1 MLGPKEGEESEPVV
15 VTRMKIQRRLIEV
28 ERTCTMA
35 SPKFRCQLCTQCMLL
50 RSREDLAREGM
61 SRRSSKP

>member
-1 MLGPKEGEESEPVV
+1 MLGPKEGEESELVV

-35 SPKFRCQLCTQCMLL
+35 SAKLRCQLCIQCMLL
-50 RSREDLAREGM
+50 TSHEDLAREGM